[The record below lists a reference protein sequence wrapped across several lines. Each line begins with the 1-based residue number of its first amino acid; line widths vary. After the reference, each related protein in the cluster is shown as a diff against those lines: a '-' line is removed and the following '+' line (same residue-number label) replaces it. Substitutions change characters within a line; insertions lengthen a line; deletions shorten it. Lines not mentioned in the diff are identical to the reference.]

1 MRGVLEIID
10 FYLNQLLNSKP
21 SPQSKILLAKLVDIL
36 KELKYPNV
44 ELVDIISIR
53 LMLDYL
59 LSDEESI
66 KKYEAMIKKAFHILS
81 DILSD
86 KLYIKIEPEII
97 LLEDDFYKN
106 VCLDERQFENR
117 LIEELKSLLLNH

>member
-21 SPQSKILLAKLVDIL
+21 SPQSKILLANLVDLL

-86 KLYIKIEPEII
+86 NLYVKIEPEII
-97 LLEDDFYKN
+97 ILEDDFYKN

-117 LIEELKSLLLNH
+117 LIEELKDLLLYH

>member
-1 MRGVLEIID
+1 MRSVLEIID

-21 SPQSKILLAKLVDIL
+21 SPQSKILLANLVDML

-53 LMLDYL
+53 LMLDYF

-86 KLYIKIEPEII
+86 KLYVKIEPEII
-97 LLEDDFYKN
+97 ILEDDFYKN